1 MSATMT
7 DETTA
12 SPSEPAGPDE
22 GKGRRGTL
30 VAALVAMAVV
40 GLGLA
45 AFIVFV
51 ADESEQP
58 TVDPVEYTVAP
69 DTGSGLT
76 TGEVDDLVPPLIR
89 LQPNQE
95 LVLVNNDWQ
104 PHTLGDLQA
113 EQGETVR
120 ISYPSEGRHVTAT
133 SLRGDGRLTI
143 LVEDTNS

>member
-12 SPSEPAGPDE
+12 APAGPE
-22 GKGRRGTL
+22 GTDAGEGRSRL
-30 VAALVAMAVV
+30 LPALVAMVV
-40 GLGLA
+40 LGLGLA

-51 ADESEQP
+51 ANDSEQP
-58 TVDPVEYTVAP
+58 AVDPITYTIGP
-69 DTGSGLT
+69 DDGAGLT
-76 TGEVDDLVPPLIR
+76 TGEVDDIVPPIVR

-95 LVLVNNDWQ
+95 LVVVNNDWQ

-113 EQGETVR
+113 EQGDTVK

-133 SLRGDGRLTI
+133 TLRHDGRLTI
-143 LVEDTNS
+143 LVEDT